1 MSEYDFSLASHG
13 DIPEIHALYR
23 SCIGAPGCT
32 WDIDYPNDETAGS
45 DIKLNSLYI
54 LKDGGRI
61 IAAAS
66 AGPFY
71 ELGHLRWRIK
81 NPCELARI
89 GVVPDMRNKGV
100 GTVILRNVIEEAGVR
115 GYDGIRILVSVT
127 NHPALRL
134 YEKNG
139 FELCGET
146 FMFEMDFYCY
156 QLVFGS
162 GEEFVSSRGQLKD

>member
-1 MSEYDFSLASHG
+1 MGEYDFSLANRG

-32 WDIDYPNDETAGS
+32 WDDDYPNDETAES
-45 DIKLNSLYI
+45 DIKIDSLYI
-54 LKDGGRI
+54 LRDGGKI

-71 ELGHLRWRIK
+71 ELGHLQWKPK

-89 GVVPDMRNKGV
+89 GVVPGMRSKGV
-100 GTVILRNVIEEAGVR
+100 GTVILRNVIGAVGKR
-115 GYDGIRILVSVT
+115 GYDGIRMLVSVT

-139 FELCGET
+139 FKRCGET
-146 FMFEMDFYCY
+146 RMFEMEFYCY
-156 QLVFGS
+156 QLVFNT
-162 GEEFVSSRGQLKD
+162 GEG